1 MLSSAPKNLSPAA
14 CRSFVLAHGEP
25 MQPPLVPEIT
35 LLLAREHINIFYETD
50 KFQGE
55 QPYWAFAWGGGQGLA
70 RWILDNPQAV
80 AGKRVLDVGS
90 GSAIEAVAA
99 MMAGAAGAIANDTD
113 PVSCAAA
120 LLNAQANG
128 VTVEVSAEDLL
139 GTDPTA
145 DVILIGDVFYMPDL
159 VTRVDAFLERALR
172 RGVTVFFGDR
182 ATARR
187 PTVPMALL
195 AEYRAP
201 LTPELQIG
209 YIETSRVWRLGA

>member
-1 MLSSAPKNLSPAA
+1 MPQHAKKTLTPDA
-14 CRSFVLAHGEP
+14 CRAFVLAHGEP

-35 LLLAREHINIFYETD
+35 LLLAREHINIFYEAD

-70 RWILDNPQAV
+70 RWILDNPVAI

-90 GSAIEAVAA
+90 GSAIEAIAA
-99 MMAGAAGAIANDTD
+99 MKAGAASAVANDTD

-120 LLNAQANG
+120 LLNAEANG
-128 VTVEVSAEDLL
+128 VTVQVSNEDLL
-139 GTDPTA
+139 GADPGA
-145 DVILIGDVFYMPDL
+145 DVILIGDVFYLPDL

-172 RGVTVFFGDR
+172 RGVTVLFGDR

-187 PTVPMALL
+187 PTVPMQLL